1 MIHMGYV
8 SCRGNETKLLDCQSS
23 TSRSGCSHSYDLG
36 IRCNVTGVHTHSVA
50 GNLCQGKFSPNFPLG
65 LVVKI

>member
-8 SCRGNETKLLDCQSS
+8 SCRGDETKLLDCQSS
-23 TSRSGCSHSYDLG
+23 FSRSGCSHSYDLG
-36 IRCNVTGVHTHSVA
+36 IRCKVTGVHTHSVA
-50 GNLCQGKFSPNFPLG
+50 GNLSQEKVSPNSPLG